1 MLNIQPREKQIVALN
16 MLRSAWKQNNS
27 FMLYAPVGFGKTAI
41 AALITDGFVSREMR
55 VMFVA
60 PYTVLL
66 DQTAARFMEYGL
78 PGEEISYVWRDH
90 PSYNPTALIQ
100 IASADTLIRREFPD
114 NIDLLI
120 VDEAHLKRK
129 KLLEVIDNLT
139 RNTATKVIGL
149 SGTPFAKFLGNYYQ
163 RLIKPTTMKELIG
176 IGALSKY
183 EFYAPSHPD
192 LTNVKTSYVSG
203 YGSDY
208 NEEQLGKIMSEAK
221 LVGDIVKNWL
231 ENGQDRPTI
240 CFCVDVAHANYVT
253 MEFSRAGVTVE
264 VMTASTPH
272 DDRQLTIRRFEQGIT
287 KIIINVG
294 VLVAGFDS
302 DVRCI
307 IFASPTKS
315 EMRWIQTLGRG
326 LRAAPGKDHCLI
338 FDHSGTVNKLGY
350 PDDIEYDYLP
360 SSSDGMEEAPQ
371 RVVKT
376 DEPEKL
382 PKECS
387 QCHYVKPA
395 GMYICPKC
403 GFKPLAGE
411 DVETDKSRGLT
422 KVSKAEVK
430 YTAEQKQSWFS
441 QILFYQRTR
450 AAQGRPVSDGWC
462 AHTYKQKFGVWPRGL
477 HHTPQQ
483 ITPEVSNYIKS
494 KQIAFAK
501 GKSKQEG
508 EAA

>member
-163 RLIKPTTMKELIG
+163 RLIKPTTMKELIA

-183 EFYAPSHPD
+183 EFYAPSQPD
-192 LTNVKTSYVSG
+192 LSGVETSYVAG

-208 NEEQLGKIMSEAK
+208 KEGQLSKVMSEAK

-272 DDRQLTIRRFEQGIT
+272 DERQLTIRRFEQGIT

-307 IFASPTKS
+307 IFARPTKS

-350 PDDIEYDYLP
+350 PD
-360 SSSDGMEEAPQ
+360 
-371 RVVKT
+371 
-376 DEPEKL
+376 
-382 PKECS
+382 
-387 QCHYVKPA
+387 
-395 GMYICPKC
+395 
-403 GFKPLAGE
+403 
-411 DVETDKSRGLT
+411 
-422 KVSKAEVK
+422 
-430 YTAEQKQSWFS
+430 
-441 QILFYQRTR
+441 
-450 AAQGRPVSDGWC
+450 
-462 AHTYKQKFGVWPRGL
+462 
-477 HHTPQQ
+477 
-483 ITPEVSNYIKS
+483 
-494 KQIAFAK
+494 
-501 GKSKQEG
+501 
-508 EAA
+508 

>member
-1 MLNIQPREKQIVALN
+1 MLNIQPREKQVVALN

-55 VMFVA
+55 VMSVA

-163 RLIKPTTMKELIG
+163 RLIKPTTMKELIA

-192 LTNVKTSYVSG
+192 LSKVETSYVAG

-208 NEEQLGKIMSEAK
+208 KENQLSQVMSEAK

-231 ENGQDRPTI
+231 ENGEDRPTI
-240 CFCVDVAHANYVT
+240 CFCVDVAHANFVT
-253 MEFSRAGVTVE
+253 VEFASAGVTVE

-272 DDRQLTIRRFEQGIT
+272 EERQLTIRRFEQGIT

-307 IFASPTKS
+307 IFARPTKS
-315 EMRWIQTLGRG
+315 EMRWIQILGRG

-338 FDHSGTVNKLGY
+338 FDHTGTVNKLGY

-360 SSSDGMEEAPQ
+360 SSSDGMEDAPQ
-371 RVVKT
+371 RAVKT
-376 DEPEKL
+376 DEAEKL

-387 QCHYVKPA
+387 QCHYVKPV
-395 GMYICPKC
+395 GIYICPKC

-411 DVETDKSRGLT
+411 DVETDKSRGLK

-430 YTAEQKQSWFS
+430 YTAEQKQSWWS

-462 AHTYKQKFGVWPRGL
+462 AHTYKQKFSVWPRGL

-483 ITPEVSNYIKS
+483 ITPEVTNFIKS

-501 GKSKQEG
+501 RKEKEG
-508 EAA
+508 DAA